1 MFKEIAQEYY
11 EEARAI
17 REDLHRHPELSYKEY
32 RTAELIEKKLTEYG
46 VDSMERMFETGV
58 VALIHGAKG
67 PGKCIGVRADID
79 ALPVTEETGI
89 GFASEN
95 PGVMHACGHDIH
107 ITNLLTVAYIL
118 CKNRDKFPGT
128 VKLIF
133 QPAEEAANPD
143 NPHAGAWNMVRCGV
157 LENPKVDAMIG
168 LHNNPAAEGHGT
180 FGLRRGVCTSGFDLY
195 RFDVYGKTAHGSQ
208 PHVGNDAI
216 LAVSQLIVLLQQVV
230 SRNIDPLKTGILS
243 VGTIQGGTRVNIIP
257 EYATAGG
264 CFRYYDNDT
273 AKVIREHTL
282 AIARGVEEVSGC
294 RIEVTAST
302 GYSCVENDDAMTEL
316 AEKALKE
323 ELGEDSCYYMDVPA
337 SGSEDF
343 SEYHLVGGIPT
354 TFLWMN
360 TRPMEGHPV
369 MPLHS
374 SQWCPDDDIL
384 KYGAPAMAAIAV
396 KYLNS

>member
-1 MFKEIAQEYY
+1 MFKEIAEQYY

-17 REDLHRHPELSYKEY
+17 REDLHRHPELSYNEH

-46 VDSMERMFETGV
+46 VDSMERMFDTGV

-67 PGKCIGVRADID
+67 PGKCIGIRADID
-79 ALPVTEETGI
+79 ALPVNEETGVA
-89 GFASEN
+89 FASEN

-107 ITNLLTVAYIL
+107 VTNLLIVARIL
-118 CKNRDKFPGT
+118 CENRDKFRGT

-133 QPAEEAANPD
+133 QPAEEAASPD
-143 NPHAGAWNMVRCGV
+143 NPHAGAWNMVRCGC
-157 LENPKVDAMIG
+157 LENPRVDAMIG
-168 LHNNPAAEGHGT
+168 LHNNPSASGHGT
-180 FGLRRGVCTSGFDLY
+180 FGLRKGVCTSGFDLY

-273 AKVIREHTL
+273 AKVMSLPRPRSRRSW
-282 AIARGVEEVSGC
+282 ARTAATTWTRQPAAPRTS
-294 RIEVTAST
+294 AST
-302 GYSCVENDDAMTEL
+302 TWSAASPPPSCGSTPAPWRATR
-316 AEKALKE
+316 
-323 ELGEDSCYYMDVPA
+323 SCLCTPPSGARTTTSSNTAPPA
-337 SGSEDF
+337 
-343 SEYHLVGGIPT
+343 
-354 TFLWMN
+354 W
-360 TRPMEGHPV
+360 RPSP
-369 MPLHS
+369 
-374 SQWCPDDDIL
+374 
-384 KYGAPAMAAIAV
+384 
-396 KYLNS
+396 